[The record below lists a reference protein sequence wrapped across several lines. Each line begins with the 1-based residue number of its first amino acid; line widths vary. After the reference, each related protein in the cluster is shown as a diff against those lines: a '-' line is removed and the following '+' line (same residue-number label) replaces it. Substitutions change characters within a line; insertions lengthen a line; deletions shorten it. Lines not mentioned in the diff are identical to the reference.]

1 MDQDE
6 LTPCYQ
12 ALSLMEAKF
21 ITNQLNG
28 EGIRAVC
35 DGQDMQDFLG
45 AWQGNPRVYVKAGDL
60 PRAEKWLAEYE
71 VHRKQHADDE
81 LKRQQEGE

>member
-1 MDQDE
+1 MDNDE

-21 ITNQLNG
+21 ISDQLNG

-45 AWQGNPRVYVKAGDL
+45 AWEGNPRVYVRKVDV
-60 PRAEKWLAEYE
+60 PRAEQWLVEYE
-71 VHRKQHADDE
+71 ANRKRHVEEDKQDD
-81 LKRQQEGE
+81 

>member
-1 MDQDE
+1 MDNDE

-21 ITNQLNG
+21 IADQLNA
-28 EGIRAVC
+28 EGIRAIS

-45 AWQGNPRVYVKAGDL
+45 VWDGNPRVYVRRGDL
-60 PRAEKWLAEYE
+60 PRAESWLVEYE
-71 VHRKQHADDE
+71 KNRKRHADED
-81 LKRQQEGE
+81 LKAEG

>member
-1 MDQDE
+1 MDNEE

-21 ITNQLNG
+21 IADQLNA
-28 EGIRAVC
+28 EGIKAIS

-45 AWQGNPRVYVKAGDL
+45 PWEGNPRVYVRRVDI

-71 VHRKQHADDE
+71 KNRKRHADEDAA
-81 LKRQQEGE
+81 RGQ

>member
-1 MDQDE
+1 MDNEE

-21 ITNQLNG
+21 IADQLNA
-28 EGIRAVC
+28 EGIKAVS

-45 AWQGNPRVYVKAGDL
+45 AWEGNPRVYVQRGDL
-60 PRAEKWLAEYE
+60 PRAEAWLVEYE
-71 VHRKQHADDE
+71 QNRKRHADEED
-81 LKRQQEGE
+81 QGGE

>member
-21 ITNQLNG
+21 IADQLNA
-28 EGIRAVC
+28 EGIKAVS

-45 AWQGNPRVYVKAGDL
+45 AWEGNPRVYVRKVDL
-60 PRAEKWLAEYE
+60 PRAEKWLVEYE
-71 VHRKQHADDE
+71 EHRKRHADEE
-81 LKRQQEGE
+81 LKRQQGSV